1 MMDQIS
7 KMAKKTDDEKEEEHQ
22 KEAKPVVE
30 DGWRNESKEEYFDR
44 VLKSSSSLDRVL
56 EFLRFRKQAD
66 KLLPSVANDLVAL
79 VRRELE
85 ILSLLERAS
94 PIGWALERAS
104 PIGCVMVWMQCR
116 GPHVAT
122 TT

>member
-104 PIGCVMVWMQCR
+104 PIGCVMVFGMDA
-116 GPHVAT
+116 V
-122 TT
+122 